1 MNYLTPILY
10 GLIIGHWILHV
21 KDRLTPGKVE
31 GRFAIVGM
39 HSGKEEF
46 ILVGRT
52 SDKDKALE
60 ATRYLEDNTMFYIG
74 IAYDMLDPD
83 DRVEFE
89 RRIYSPYVEKEDEI
103 YVHEAR
109 QICGSGD

>member
-1 MNYLTPILY
+1 MRYLQSILY
-10 GLIIGHWILHV
+10 GIIIGHWLANV
-21 KDRLTPGKVE
+21 KNRIFPGEVQ

-52 SDKDKALE
+52 SDKGRALE
-60 ATRYLEDNTMFYIG
+60 ATSYLEDNTMFYIG
-74 IAYDMLDPD
+74 IAYDLLDPD

-89 RRIYSPYVEKEDEI
+89 RRLYSPYVEKEDEI

-109 QICGSGD
+109 QICNGN

>member
-1 MNYLTPILY
+1 M
-10 GLIIGHWILHV
+10 
-21 KDRLTPGKVE
+21 KDRITPGKIE

-39 HSGKEEF
+39 HSSKDEF

-52 SDKDKALE
+52 SDKNRALE
-60 ATRYLEDNTMFYIG
+60 ATSYLEENTLSYIG
-74 IAYDMLDPD
+74 IAYDLLDPD

-89 RRIYSPYVEKEDEI
+89 RRLYSPYVEKGDEI

-109 QICGSGD
+109 QICGN

>member
-1 MNYLTPILY
+1 MKYFQSILY
-10 GLIIGHWILHV
+10 GLILGHWFLNV
-21 KDRLTPGKVE
+21 KNRIFPGEVQ

-39 HSGKEEF
+39 HSGKEEY

-60 ATRYLEDNTMFYIG
+60 ATGYLEENTMFYIG
-74 IAYDMLDPD
+74 IAYDLLDPS
-83 DRVEFE
+83 DRAEFE
-89 RRIYSPYVEKEDEI
+89 SRIYSPYVEKEDEI

-109 QICGSGD
+109 QICGSGN